1 MKIHEI
7 MTRDPIVLRP
17 DQTLSEVLQIF
28 IENKID
34 GAPVVNEHNQLIGLI
49 TKSHIYRA
57 ALRSFDNSLTV
68 ESLMTREVFAGHP
81 EDEFEAVVSPMVP
94 RLPVVDG
101 DNKVVGMLT
110 RGDIANAFFNS
121 YQTIS
126 SELDAII
133 DSTHN
138 AIISIDTHGNLK
150 FINRAAEMLLGLKA
164 EEVIGRPILEV
175 VPNSGLLDVM
185 HNGKAELL
193 QKITIAGRDFIS
205 NRSPI
210 IKDGRTIGAVA
221 VLHDISELEK
231 ISKELQVVRELNEEL
246 DAIIESSFDGLYI
259 TDGNGI
265 TLRLNKAFQMISGV
279 KPDEFIDRSVED
291 IEAEGVVNQS
301 VTKLVLER
309 REPCTIIQQYKTG
322 RTALATGNPVFDKN
336 GNIFRVVCNVRDITE
351 LNMLKQ
357 RLEQMQGLSQHY
369 ASELNSLRIKYASP
383 LRLVANSVS
392 MRQMLEVALRVAQ
405 VESTIL
411 ITGES
416 GTGKELIA
424 EIIHENSPC
433 RKGPFLKLNCGAIPE
448 HLLES
453 ELFGYEGGA
462 FTGARKEGKP
472 GYFELATGGTLF
484 LDEIAELP
492 LGLQVKLLRVLQS
505 KEITRVGGT
514 TPFSV
519 DVRIIAATNRDLME
533 MVKNKLFRGDLYYR
547 LNVLPIYV
555 PPLRERKDDI
565 PNLVAYFMKTFNQ
578 KYQLTKR
585 ISPEVIDIFME
596 HSWPGNVRELE
607 NLIERLVVITAGDVI
622 TVDDL
627 PAYLLPG
634 AGSDAEREA
643 SPVSVSAIIPFKEAV
658 ESVERQ
664 ILERAYVKYRS
675 ARKIARELQVD
686 VSTIVRK
693 AAKYGISP
701 PSNSKR

>member
-7 MTRDPIVLRP
+7 MTGDPIVLRP
-17 DQTLSEVLQIF
+17 DQTLTEVLKIF
-28 IENKID
+28 VDNKID
-34 GAPVVNEHNQLIGLI
+34 GAPVVDHHHRLIGLF

-57 ALRSFDNSLTV
+57 TLNSADEAVTV
-68 ESLMTREVFAGHP
+68 GTLMTRDVYAGHP
-81 EDEFEAVVSPMVP
+81 EDDFENVVTPMVP
-94 RLPVVDG
+94 RLPVVDA
-101 DNKVVGMLT
+101 NNRIVGMVT

-121 YQTIS
+121 YQNIS
-126 SELDAII
+126 RELDVII

-138 AIISIDTHGNLK
+138 AIISIDEYGNLK
-150 FINRAAEMLLGLKA
+150 VFNQSAEAALGLNA
-164 EEVIGRPILEV
+164 RDVIGRHITEII
-175 VPNSGLLDVM
+175 PNSGLLNVM
-185 HNGKAELL
+185 KKGQVELL
-193 QKITIAGRDFIS
+193 QKITINGRDFIS

-210 IKDGRTIGAVA
+210 IKDGRSIGAVA
-221 VLHDISELEK
+221 VMHDISEIEK
-231 ISKELQVVRELNEEL
+231 ISRELQVVRELNEEL

-279 KPDEFIDRSVED
+279 KPNEFIHRSVED

-309 REPCTIIQQYKTG
+309 RESVTINQQYKTG
-322 RTALATGNPVFDKN
+322 RTALATGNPVFDKE
-336 GNIFRVVCNVRDITE
+336 GNLFRVVCNVRDITE

-357 RLEQMQGLSQHY
+357 RLEQVQGLSELY
-369 ASELNSLRIKYASP
+369 ASELSSLRIKYASP
-383 LRLVANSVS
+383 LRLVANSAP
-392 MRQMLEVALRVAQ
+392 MRKMLEMVLRVAH

-433 RKGPFLKLNCGAIPE
+433 RQGPYLKLNCGAIPE

-462 FTGARKEGKP
+462 FTGARREGKP
-472 GYFELATGGTLF
+472 GYFELAAGGTLF

-514 TPFSV
+514 NAFSV

-533 MVKNKLFRGDLYYR
+533 LVKSKMFRGDLYYR

-565 PNLVAYFMKTFNQ
+565 PSLVAYFMKACNE
-578 KYQLTKR
+578 KYQLAKR
-585 ISPEVIDIFME
+585 VSPEVIEIFME
-596 HSWPGNVRELE
+596 HNWPGNVRELE
-607 NLIERLVVITAGDVI
+607 NLIERLVVITAGDTI
-622 TVDDL
+622 TLADM
-627 PAYLLPG
+627 PAHLFPES
-634 AGSDAEREA
+634 AIERDTEA
-643 SPVSVSAIIPFKEAV
+643 PPVSVSAIVPFKEAV

-664 ILERAYVKYRS
+664 ILELAYGKFGS
-675 ARKIARELQVD
+675 ARQIARELQVD

-693 AAKYGISP
+693 AAKYGIATHQNGRP
-701 PSNSKR
+701 